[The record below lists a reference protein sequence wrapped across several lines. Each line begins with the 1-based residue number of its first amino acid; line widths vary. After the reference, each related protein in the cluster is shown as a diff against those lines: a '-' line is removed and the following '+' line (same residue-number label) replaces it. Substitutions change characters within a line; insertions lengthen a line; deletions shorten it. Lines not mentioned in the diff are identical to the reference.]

1 MLIDMATLFEN
12 TDLSIDHVVVGPL
25 DNNVFTITCASSGE
39 SILIDAADE
48 NELLGEICIA
58 KNVRKVIT
66 THGHFD
72 HIGAVSHLRNA
83 GIDVGIHQQ
92 DATMLPSYDF
102 ILNDE
107 DIIELGKL
115 RLKLIHTPGHT
126 PGSVCIQILGTLFL
140 FSGDTLFPG
149 GPGNTQLPGGD
160 FKTIIESIDKK
171 LMTLD
176 FETYVLPG
184 PGNLTTIG
192 TEKDSMEAWAARG
205 W

>member
-12 TDLSIDHVVVGPL
+12 SDLSIDHVVVGPL
-25 DNNVFTITCASSGE
+25 ANNVFTITCGASGE

-92 DATMLPSYDF
+92 DANMLPSYDF
-102 ILNDE
+102 ILNDD

-126 PGSVCIQILGTLFL
+126 PGSVCIHILGTPFL

-184 PGNLTTIG
+184 HGNLTTIG
-192 TEKDSMEAWAARG
+192 NEKDSMEAWAARG